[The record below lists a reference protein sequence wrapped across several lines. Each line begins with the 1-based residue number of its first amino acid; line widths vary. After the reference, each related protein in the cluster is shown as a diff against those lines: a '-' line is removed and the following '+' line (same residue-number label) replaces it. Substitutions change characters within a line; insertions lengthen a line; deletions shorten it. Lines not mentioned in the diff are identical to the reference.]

1 MPRPS
6 NSTSVDKTG
15 TKALPTSRITKQ
27 NVNKMKPLSKKKEIA
42 LTEAE
47 AQELQERVI
56 EILRLEGQTQF
67 IKDTKDEAMR
77 LVNAMTTSNIEEMIP
92 RIPRGEQRTNNFS
105 VFIGRLNPPHKFHLI
120 SLITAILIARSNGRP
135 ALFLLGDGGGPNID
149 NPLDFN
155 LKSRFIREKLAQ
167 FGFQAEIDYII
178 GKQSIYFTY
187 IRDFIEKR
195 YNSEAGAVT
204 IFHIGGDKPEKKGSK
219 IMLDVDKLAMP
230 NTFTV
235 AGHEGPID
243 INCIKVLIQ
252 SGGEAMSASRVRK
265 RVCENTK
272 DAKTTNDVNA
282 AFDAWKA
289 EFSPMYDVDSSK
301 DVFSRINSISCGWIP
316 SNGGS
321 RRNHSRKKNTQLR
334 NNKILCNTKK
344 RSHSHSHRHR
354 HRHRRMRTRK
364 HNASQLNHV

>member
-1 MPRPS
+1 MPRTI
-6 NSTSVDKTG
+6 NSTSVNKPG
-15 TKALPTSRITKQ
+15 PKAPPTSGITKK
-27 NVNKMKPLSKKKEIA
+27 NVNEMKPLSKKKEVELSQVEIDV
-42 LTEAE
+42 
-47 AQELQERVI
+47 LQERVQY
-56 EILRLEGQTQF
+56 ILHQEEEHLF
-67 IKDTKDEAMR
+67 IKAAKYEAIR
-77 LVNAMTTSNIEEMIP
+77 LVNAMTTSNLAEMIP
-92 RIPRGEQRTNNFS
+92 QIPRGEQRTNNFS

-120 SLITAILIARSNGRP
+120 SLITAILIARSNGTP

-155 LKSRFIREKLAQ
+155 LKSRFIREKLSQ
-167 FGFQAEIDYII
+167 FDFKAEIDYII
-178 GKQSIYFTY
+178 GKQSVYFTY
-187 IRDFIEKR
+187 IREFIGR
-195 YNSEAGAVT
+195 QYNSEAGDVT
-204 IFHIGGDKPEKKGSK
+204 IFHIGGDKPEKKGTK

-272 DAKTTNDVNA
+272 DSKTTDDVNR
-282 AFDAWKA
+282 AFNQWSE
-289 EFSPMYDVDSSK
+289 EFTPMYDVESSR
-301 DVFSRINSISCGWIP
+301 DVFLRINSISCGWIP

-321 RRNHSRKKNTQLR
+321 RRKHSRKKNTQLR
-334 NNKILCNTKK
+334 NNKILCNTK
-344 RSHSHSHRHR
+344 RRN

-364 HNASQLNHV
+364 QNASRLNHM